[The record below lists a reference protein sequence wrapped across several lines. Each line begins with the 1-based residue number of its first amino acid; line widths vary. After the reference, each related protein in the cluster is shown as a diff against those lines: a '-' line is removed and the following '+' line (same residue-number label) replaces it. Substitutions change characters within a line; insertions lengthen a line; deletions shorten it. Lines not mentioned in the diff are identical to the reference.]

1 MAKQRGPHQLSG
13 KINNLCYYSQKGVRG
28 GLVRRINDGMSERLK
43 SDEAFAATREA
54 NSVFGMCSLF
64 AGQILNLLGSRS
76 TFLFRATRQSILTK
90 AFFEYY
96 RSLYNLGSKQSF
108 APDRRFSAMLA
119 HSFDRVV
126 KNKLSDFL
134 PDINNNPT
142 YSLNSV
148 LYRVEFTSAE
158 LEELANKLKCKGF
171 YFSFNGAYQLYT
183 PYYSA
188 ESSKYEAGDLYQPDG
203 RPNRMTWLVGDGDLE
218 FESNFEITDDA
229 INICFLTISPI
240 IYQVGGRNVI
250 SQGKSICKLIVPL
263 YE

>member
-28 GLVRRINDGMSERLK
+28 GLVRRINDGMSARLK

-76 TFLFRATRQSILTK
+76 TFLFRAARQSILTK

-96 RSLYNLGSKQSF
+96 RSLYSLGSKQSF
-108 APDRRFSAMLA
+108 VPGKLFSVMLA

-134 PDINNNPT
+134 TDINSAPSFSSDT
-142 YSLNSV
+142 PPFG
-148 LYRVEFTSAE
+148 VEFTGAE
-158 LEELANKLKCKGF
+158 LEDLAYRLKCKGF
-171 YFSFNGAYQLYT
+171 YFSFNGVYQLYV

-188 ESSKYEAGDLYQPDG
+188 ESSKYEAGELYQPDG
-203 RPNRMTWLVGDGDLE
+203 RPYRTTWLVGDGDWSME
-218 FESNFEITDDA
+218 RTIEIADDC
-229 INICFLTISPI
+229 INIAFLTISPI
-240 IYQVGGRNVI
+240 IEQVGGRNVI